1 MKVSGICSGFGR
13 GFGIAISLLTLS
25 MLSGCASGPDN
36 ESLCA
41 TVSGYQMPDES
52 QGLYRA
58 VVTHLNGKPVISRP
72 NYRLAPGEYQFTLA
86 ELIDS
91 PRLKVKLAA
100 RQTKTLTLHIEA
112 NQRYHLAAQFNRDKI
127 YRGLDSDYWQPVVWA
142 QEPHEC
148 EFLNESN

>member
-1 MKVSGICSGFGR
+1 MRVSSACRKVSCYLAAL
-13 GFGIAISLLTLS
+13 AI
-25 MLSGCASGPDN
+25 LSGCASGPD
-36 ESLCA
+36 EDALCA

-100 RQTKTLTLHIEA
+100 RQTKTLTLHLEA
-112 NQRYHLAAQFNRDKI
+112 NQRYHLAAQFNQDKI
-127 YRGLDSDYWQPVVWA
+127 YRGLDTDYWQPVVWA

-148 EFLNESN
+148 EFISETN